1 MTFNSIEF
9 LIFFPIVSILFF
21 VLPHRFRWMM
31 LLVASYYFYMSWNP
45 SLVFLILF
53 TTVVSYGAALVLEKY
68 RDNKKARKACLVIT
82 LVACLG
88 VLFFF
93 KYFNFLSGSVTA
105 LLRAF
110 TLPVD
115 DFFLDLVLP
124 VGISFYTF
132 QTLSYVIDVYR
143 GTIQAERHFGYYAL
157 FVSFFPQLVAGP
169 IERPQNLLPQLKAEH
184 RFSQENLVEG
194 LKIMLAGFFKKVV
207 IADQLAS
214 YVVSVYNNPSE
225 ATAPAIIL
233 ATVMFTFQVY
243 CDFSGYT
250 DIAVGCARIMDIRLM
265 QNFHLPYSSR
275 SIHEFW
281 SRWHISL
288 SSWFQD
294 YIFYPLAMNKKL
306 GRFSRKLGKKLN
318 RRSIGTMMPQCVALF
333 VTFVL
338 SGLWHGAAWTFV
350 LWGTLHGVYQILER
364 VTEKGRKKMWDKL
377 HVNQDSR
384 LFAFWQMAVVFV
396 LCNFA
401 IIFFRANSVSDL
413 GILLHNLFTNWKF
426 TNVLAYLDMDELD
439 LLCAAVSILVMG
451 FVDRILVQGF
461 PVRLPEKGGTLL
473 KVSAAAFLALSVLVA
488 WVALLA
494 GDGAA
499 AFIYFQF

>member
-9 LIFFPIVSILFF
+9 LIFFPVVTILFF
-21 VLPHRFRWMM
+21 LLPHRFRWMM
-31 LLVASYYFYMSWNP
+31 LLAASYYFYMSWNP

-53 TTVVSYGAALVLEKY
+53 TTVISYGAALVLEKY
-68 RDNKKARKACLVIT
+68 WDNKKARKACLVIT

-93 KYFNFLSGSVTA
+93 KYFNFLSASVTA

-115 DFFLDLVLP
+115 DFLLDLVLP

-169 IERPQNLLPQLKAEH
+169 IERPQSLLPQLKAEH

-207 IADQLAS
+207 IADQLAT
-214 YVVSVYNNPSE
+214 YVVSVYGNPES

-250 DIAVGCARIMDIRLM
+250 DIAVGCARVMDIKLM

-318 RRSIGTMMPQCVALF
+318 RRSIGVMMPQCVALF

-364 VTEKGRKKMWDKL
+364 ITEKGRKKFWDRL
-377 HVNQDSR
+377 HVNQDSK
-384 LFAFWQMAVVFV
+384 LFAFWQMSVVFI

-426 TNVLAYLDMDELD
+426 SNVLALLDMDELD
-439 LLCAAVSILVMG
+439 LLIAALSVVVMG
-451 FVDRILVQGF
+451 FVDRILVQGW
-461 PVRLPEKGGTLL
+461 PVHLPQKGGTVL
-473 KVSAAAFLALSVLVA
+473 KVAVAGFLALTVAVA
-488 WVALLA
+488 WISLLA

>member
-1 MTFNSIEF
+1 MTFNSVQF
-9 LIFFPIVSILFF
+9 LIFFPVVT
-21 VLPHRFRWMM
+21 VLYFALPNKFRWML

-53 TTVVSYGAALVLEKY
+53 TTVVSYGAALLIEKTES
-68 RDNKKARKACLVIT
+68 KKRKKFYLVVT
-82 LVACLG
+82 LCACLG

-93 KYFNFLSGSVTA
+93 KYFNFLSGSITA
-105 LLRAF
+105 LLRACS
-110 TLPVD
+110 LQVD
-115 DFFLDLVLP
+115 DYLLDLILP

-143 GTIQAERHFGYYAL
+143 GTITAEHHFGYYAL

-169 IERPQNLLPQLKAEH
+169 IERPQNLIPQLKQAH
-184 RFSQENLVEG
+184 RFQTDDFTAG
-194 LKIMLAGFFKKVV
+194 LKVMLAGFFKKVV
-207 IADQLAS
+207 VADQLAP
-214 YVVSVYNNPSE
+214 YVVAVYTDPE
-225 ATAPAIIL
+225 KATAPAIIA

-250 DIAVGCARIMDIRLM
+250 DIAVGCARIMGIHLT
-265 QNFHLPYSSR
+265 QNFRLPYSSR

-281 SRWHISL
+281 QRWHISL
-288 SSWFQD
+288 TSWFQD

-306 GRFSRKLGKKLN
+306 TRSARKLGKKLKKP
-318 RRSIGTMMPQCVALF
+318 RLSIMLPQCVALF
-333 VTFVL
+333 ITFLL

-350 LWGTLHGVYQILER
+350 LWGAIHGFYQVVER
-364 VTEKGRKKMWDKL
+364 LTEKGRKAFWTKL
-377 HVNQDSR
+377 HVNQEGR

-401 IIFFRANSVSDL
+401 LIFFRANSVSDL
-413 GILLHNLFTNWKF
+413 GILLKNLFTNWHIANLM
-426 TNVLAYLDMDELD
+426 TLLDIDELGIAIA
-439 LLCAAVSILVMG
+439 LVSLVALP
-451 FVDRILVQGF
+451 FVDRLLVQGW
-461 PVRLPEKGGTLL
+461 PMRSIRRGGTLL
-473 KVSAAAFLALSVLVA
+473 RTETAAFLLMAIVTA

-494 GDGAA
+494 GDGAS

>member
-1 MTFNSIEF
+1 MTFNSFEF
-9 LIFFPIVSILFF
+9 LIFFPIVAILFF
-21 VLPHRFRWMM
+21 VIPHRFRWIM

-53 TTVVSYGAALVLEKY
+53 TTVVSYGAALLLQKTQ
-68 RDNKKARKACLVIT
+68 RKSLRKLCLVVT
-82 LVACLG
+82 LCACLG

-93 KYFNFLSGSVTA
+93 KYFNFLSGSITA

-143 GTIQAERHFGYYAL
+143 GTIEPERHFGYYAL

-184 RFSQENLVEG
+184 KFSQDNLTQG
-194 LKIMLAGFFKKVV
+194 FKIILAGFFKKVF
-207 IADQLAS
+207 IADQLAT
-214 YVVSVYNNPSE
+214 YVVAVYSNPSE

-250 DIAVGCARIMDIRLM
+250 DIAVGCARIMGVGLM
-265 QNFHLPYSSR
+265 QNFNLPYSSR

-318 RRSIGTMMPQCVALF
+318 KRTIGVMMPQCVALF
-333 VTFVL
+333 ITFVL

-364 VTEKGRKKMWDKL
+364 ITEKSRKKFWDKL
-377 HVNQDSR
+377 HVNQESK
-384 LFAFWQMAVVFV
+384 LFAFWQMACVFV

-426 TNVLAYLDMDELD
+426 TNTLALLDIDELG
-439 LLCAAVSILVMG
+439 LLTAALSIVTMS
-451 FVDRILVQGF
+451 FVDRILVQGW
-461 PVRLPEKGGTLL
+461 PARLPENGGTLL
-473 KVSAAAFLALSVLVA
+473 KVAVGGFVLMATVAAWIALM
-488 WVALLA
+488 A

>member
-1 MTFNSIEF
+1 
-9 LIFFPIVSILFF
+9 L
-21 VLPHRFRWMM
+21 
-31 LLVASYYFYMSWNP
+31 
-45 SLVFLILF
+45 
-53 TTVVSYGAALVLEKY
+53 
-68 RDNKKARKACLVIT
+68 C
-82 LVACLG
+82 ACLG

-110 TLPVD
+110 SLPVED
-115 DFFLDLVLP
+115 YLLDLILP

-143 GTIQAERHFGYYAL
+143 GTITAERHFGYYAL

-169 IERPQNLLPQLKAEH
+169 IERPQNLIPQLKAEH
-184 RFSQENLVEG
+184 RFQSDDFTAG

-214 YVVSVYNNPSE
+214 YVVAVYSSPEN
-225 ATAPAIIL
+225 ATAPAIIV
-233 ATVMFTFQVY
+233 ATVLFTFQVY

-250 DIAVGCARIMDIRLM
+250 DIAVGCARIMGIRLM
-265 QNFHLPYSSR
+265 QNFNLPYSAR

-281 SRWHISL
+281 QRWHISL
-288 SSWFQD
+288 TSWFQD

-306 GRFSRKLGKKLN
+306 SRTARKWGKKLHN
-318 RRSIGTMMPQCVALF
+318 PRIGTMLPQCVALF
-333 VTFVL
+333 VTFLL

-350 LWGTLHGVYQILER
+350 LWGAIHGVYQVVER
-364 VTEKGRKKMWDKL
+364 LTDRSRKKFWAKL
-377 HVNQDSR
+377 HVNRDSR
-384 LFAFWQMAVVFV
+384 IFGLWQMAVVFI

-401 IIFFRANSVSDL
+401 LIFFRANSVSDL
-413 GILLHNLFTNWKF
+413 GILLKNLFTNWQWSGLM
-426 TNVLAYLDMDELD
+426 VLLDMDELG
-439 LLCAAVSILVMG
+439 AVIVIVSLIILP
-451 FVDRILVQGF
+451 FVDRLLVQGW
-461 PVRLPEKGGTLL
+461 PMRAIARGGTLL
-473 KVSAAAFLALSVLVA
+473 RTETAAYILMAIVA
-488 WVALLA
+488 AWLALLA

>member
-1 MTFNSIEF
+1 MTFNSFEF
-9 LIFFPIVSILFF
+9 LIFFPIVAVLFF
-21 VLPHRFRWMM
+21 VIPHRFRWMM

-53 TTVVSYGAALVLEKY
+53 TTVVSYVSALILEKY
-68 RDNKKARKACLVIT
+68 ESKAVRKACLIIT

-110 TLPVD
+110 TLPVND
-115 DFFLDLVLP
+115 YFLDLVLP

-169 IERPQNLLPQLKAEH
+169 IERPQNLLPQLKEEH
-184 RFSQENLVEG
+184 RFDQNNLLQG
-194 LKIMLAGFFKKVV
+194 LKIMLAGFFKKIF
-207 IADQLAS
+207 IADQLAT
-214 YVVSVYNNPSE
+214 YVVAVYSNPTE

-250 DIAVGCARIMDIRLM
+250 DIAVGCARIIGIKLM

-306 GRFSRKLGKKLN
+306 GRFSRKLGKKLQK
-318 RRSIGTMMPQCVALF
+318 RSIGVMMPQCVALF

-350 LWGTLHGVYQILER
+350 LWGTLHGVYQIIER
-364 VTEKGRKKMWDKL
+364 ITEKSRKKFWDKL
-377 HVNQDSR
+377 HINQESK
-384 LFAFWQMAVVFV
+384 LFAFWQMACVFV

-413 GILLHNLFTNWKF
+413 GILLHNLFTNWRF
-426 TNVLAYLDMDELD
+426 SNVLALMDMDELA
-439 LLCAAVSILVMG
+439 LITSALSIVTMS
-451 FVDRILVQGF
+451 FVDRILVQDF

-473 KVSAAAFLALSVLVA
+473 KVSIGGFLFMAMAAA
-488 WVALLA
+488 WVALMA